1 MPKIRYANT
10 CFVVI
15 FVRKNKKLVKEIKC
29 FFILTRNRGICQHIK
44 KNVQIIN
51 ETTYTKH

>member
-10 CFVVI
+10 FFVVI